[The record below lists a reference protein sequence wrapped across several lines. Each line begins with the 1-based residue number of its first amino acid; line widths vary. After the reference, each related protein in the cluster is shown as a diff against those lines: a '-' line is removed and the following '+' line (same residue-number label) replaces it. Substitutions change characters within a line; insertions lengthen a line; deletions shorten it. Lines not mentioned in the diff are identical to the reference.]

1 LTSKVGSTVSVYSS
15 DPARSPR
22 AGDVQVFSEIEAILF
37 DLGGTLVDYPAPRWP
52 EALLRCVKGAYA
64 YLVRP
69 EHEQPPPVA
78 AVPDPREAA
87 ARRPTPAPGSPPAH
101 RIMLALRRMVR
112 SLSGRSL
119 PRMAEACARPLLAES
134 RLYDDAMPVLLA
146 LEARGYRLGLVS
158 NTPWGTPDYLWESQ
172 VERFHLTPHF
182 PVRCFSSVIGFQK
195 PDRRIFEA
203 ALERLGVPAARTL
216 FVGNDPE
223 ADMAGA
229 AGAGMRTAYV
239 RRGLPPPKAD
249 PPADICIDALTE
261 LLDRLPGP
269 GKKG

>member
-1 LTSKVGSTVSVYSS
+1 M
-15 DPARSPR
+15 
-22 AGDVQVFSEIEAILF
+22 FSEIEAILF
-37 DLGGTLVDYPAPRWP
+37 DLGGTLVDYPAPSWP
-52 EALLRCVKGAYA
+52 QAALRCFKGTYA

-69 EHEQPPPVA
+69 GHEQPPPAA
-78 AVPDPREAA
+78 AVPDPGEAA
-87 ARRPTPAPGSPPAH
+87 ARRPLPAPGTPLIH

-134 RLYDDAMPVLLA
+134 RLYDDALPVILA

-158 NTPWGTPDYLWESQ
+158 NTPWGTPEYLWESQ
-172 VERFHLTPHF
+172 VERFHLAPHF

-195 PDRRIFEA
+195 PDRRIFEV
-203 ALERLGVPAARTL
+203 ALGRLGVPAAKTL

-223 ADMAGA
+223 ADVAGA
-229 AGAGMRTAYV
+229 AGVGMLTAFIR
-239 RRGLPPPKAD
+239 RRGQPGPQVD
-249 PPADICIDALTE
+249 PPADACIETLTE

-269 GKKG
+269 RKKD